1 MRSAT
6 GASPGSATAGQAM
19 PAAGRARL
27 LSWLAMAGIGSSIL
41 IMIAASAVRDSW
53 MYPPIKL
60 PGVGPPWDLTGLH
73 MSTGVAMAAL
83 WTALIIGALG
93 VIAGLGAVQRGA
105 RPSVR
110 MILIAAAVTVVL
122 LTVFPPA
129 GSTDAFDYAAYGRL
143 LVLGHSPYVATPH
156 LLRATHDAIARS
168 VPTTWQKFH
177 SVYGPLGALEQFFA
191 AKLGGTSAARITFW
205 LKLWDSIAFG
215 VVAYVADRMLR
226 SNPAQRLRAHLL
238 WTINPLLLWD
248 LIAAGHIDVLAAAF
262 GLLGVLVLGQHSETA
277 RPSLLRVLAA
287 GVLIGAAADIKAN
300 FVLFGLGLA
309 WVLRRSLTGLVTAA
323 AGALVVLLPSYI
335 WFGLPAVHALSAR
348 RNGASAD
355 SFYTQILGSDIRP
368 HLAEIAAVLIIAV
381 AVLTSKRM
389 PMGDTTRPV
398 IRAALVL
405 SVAWL
410 FFWPYQFPWYDTM
423 IIVLLMFY
431 PATRIDW
438 LVIARV
444 AVGSL
449 PNTPGNPTNPPGHV
463 LDLLHHWSIVAIAPL
478 VLLAAALGLIVLC
491 VTRQW
496 TPRLPGGPPGP
507 APEEPELVPSA
518 ANLFEAPSAANS
530 SDATSA
536 ASSEATSAANLS
548 AAALRLRWPRPR
560 LSPCSR
566 PGLGREAGQDRSP
579 AARSR

>member
-6 GASPGSATAGQAM
+6 GASSGLAADGQAI
-19 PAAGRARL
+19 PEAGRARL
-27 LSWLAMAGIGSSIL
+27 LGWLAMVGIGSSIL

-53 MYPPIKL
+53 MYPPIAA

-83 WTALIIGALG
+83 WIALIVGALG
-93 VIAGLGAVQRGA
+93 VIAGLAAVQRGA

-143 LVLGHSPYVATPH
+143 LVLGHSPYVNTPH

-215 VVAYVADRMLR
+215 AVAYVADRMLR

-248 LIAAGHIDVLAAAF
+248 LIAAGHIDVLAGAF
-262 GLLGVLVLGQHSETA
+262 GLFGVLVLGKHSETV
-277 RPSLLRVLAA
+277 RPPLLRVLAA
-287 GVLIGAAADIKAN
+287 GALIGAAADIKAN
-300 FVLFGLGLA
+300 FLLFGLGLA
-309 WVLRRSLTGLVTAA
+309 WVLRRSLTGLATAA
-323 AGALVVLLPSYI
+323 AGALVVLVPGYA

-355 SFYTQILGSDIRP
+355 SFYTQILGSHIRP
-368 HLAEIAAVLIIAV
+368 HLAEIAVVLVIAV

-389 PMGDTTRPV
+389 PMGDTTRPL

-478 VLLAAALGLIVLC
+478 VLLGAALGLIVLC

-518 ANLFEAPSAANS
+518 ANLSAAPSAAG
-530 SDATSA
+530 SA
-536 ASSEATSAANLS
+536 RRSRRPAG
-548 AAALRLRWPRPR
+548 RPR
-560 LSPCSR
+560 S
-566 PGLGREAGQDRSP
+566 SP
-579 AARSR
+579 AACS

>member
-1 MRSAT
+1 MRDAT
-6 GASPGSATAGQAM
+6 GASPGSAAAGQAL
-19 PAAGRARL
+19 PTVGRARL
-27 LSWLAMAGIGSSIL
+27 LGWLAVAGIGSSIL

-53 MYPPIKL
+53 MYPPIVL
-60 PGVGPPWDLTGLH
+60 PSAGPPWDLTGLH
-73 MSTGVAMAAL
+73 MSAGVAMAAL

-143 LVLGHSPYVATPH
+143 VVLGHSPYVDTPH

-177 SVYGPLGALEQFFA
+177 SVYGPLATLEQFFA

-205 LKLWDSIAFG
+205 LKLWDSVAFG
-215 VVAYVADRMLR
+215 VIAYVADRALR

-248 LIAAGHIDVLAAAF
+248 LVAEGHIDLLAGAF
-262 GLLGVLVLGQHSETA
+262 GLLGVLVLGVHPERA
-277 RPSLLRVLAA
+277 RPPLLRVLAA
-287 GVLIGAAADIKAN
+287 GALIGAAADIKIN

-309 WVLRRSLTGLVTAA
+309 WVLRRSLTGLATAA
-323 AGALVVLLPSYI
+323 AGALVVLAPGYA
-335 WFGLPAVHALSAR
+335 WFGMPAVHALSAR

-355 SFYTQILGSDIRP
+355 SFYTQLLGSYLRP
-368 HLAEIAAVLIIAV
+368 HLAEIAAVLVIAM
-381 AVLTSKRM
+381 AVLAYRRM
-389 PMGDTTRPV
+389 PAGDPARPV
-398 IRAALVL
+398 IRAALVF

-431 PATRIDW
+431 PASRIDW

-449 PNTPGNPTNPPGHV
+449 PNTPGNPTNPPGQV
-463 LDLLHHWSIVAIAPL
+463 LHLLHHWSIVAVAPL
-478 VLLAAALGLIVLC
+478 VLLGTALGLIVLC

-518 ANLFEAPSAANS
+518 AKLLRAV
-530 SDATSA
+530 
-536 ASSEATSAANLS
+536 NLS
-548 AAALRLRWPRPR
+548 VAPLRLPLPPGR
-560 LSPCSR
+560 LSPRSR
-566 PGLGREAGQDRSP
+566 PRSGR
-579 AARSR
+579 

>member
-6 GASPGSATAGQAM
+6 GASSGSAGAGQAV
-19 PAAGRARL
+19 ATAGRARL
-27 LSWLAMAGIGSSIL
+27 LGWLAMAGIGSSIL

-53 MYPPIKL
+53 MYPPIVL
-60 PGVGPPWDLTGLH
+60 PSVGPPWDLTGLH

-93 VIAGLGAVQRGA
+93 VIAGLGAVHRGA
-105 RPSVR
+105 RPSIR

-143 LVLGHSPYVATPH
+143 VVLGHSPYLDTPH

-168 VPTTWQKFH
+168 VPTTWQKFF
-177 SVYGPLGALEQFFA
+177 SVYGPLGTLEQFFA

-248 LIAAGHIDVLAAAF
+248 LVAEGHIDLLAGAF
-262 GLLGVLVLGQHSETA
+262 GLLGVLVLGVHSETA
-277 RPSLLRVLAA
+277 RPPLLRVLAA
-287 GVLIGAAADIKAN
+287 GALIGAAADIKAN

-309 WVLRRSLTGLVTAA
+309 WVLRRSLTGLATAA
-323 AGALVVLLPSYI
+323 AGALVVLVPGYA
-335 WFGLPAVHALSAR
+335 WFGMPAVHALFGR
-348 RNGASAD
+348 RNEASAD
-355 SFYTQILGSDIRP
+355 SFYTQLLGSYLRP
-368 HLAEIAAVLIIAV
+368 HRAEIAAVLVIAV
-381 AVLTSKRM
+381 AVLAYKRM
-389 PMGDTTRPV
+389 PAGDTARPV

-410 FFWPYQFPWYDTM
+410 FFWPYQFPWYDAM

-438 LVIARV
+438 LVITRV

-463 LDLLHHWSIVAIAPL
+463 LHLLHHWSIVAVAPL
-478 VLLAAALGLIVLC
+478 VLLAAAIGLIVLC

-518 ANLFEAPSAANS
+518 AK
-530 SDATSA
+530 
-536 ASSEATSAANLS
+536 LS
-548 AAALRLRWPRPR
+548 AARLRPRRPRPGR
-560 LSPCSR
+560 LSARSR
-566 PGLGREAGQDRSP
+566 PRSGREAGQGRPP

>member
-6 GASPGSATAGQAM
+6 GASSSPASAGRAM
-19 PAAGRARL
+19 PAAGSERVL
-27 LSWLAMAGIGSSIL
+27 GWLAMIGIGSSIL

-53 MYPPIKL
+53 MYPPITL
-60 PGVGPPWDLTGLH
+60 PGAGPPWDLTGLH
-73 MSTGVAMAAL
+73 MSAGVATFAL
-83 WTALIIGALG
+83 WIALIIGGLG
-93 VIAGLGAVQRGA
+93 VVAGLGAVQRGA

-143 LVLGHSPYVATPH
+143 ALLGHSPYVDTPH
-156 LLRATHDAIARS
+156 LLRVTHDAIAKS

-177 SVYGPLGALEQFFA
+177 SVYGPLATLEQFFA

-248 LIAAGHIDVLAAAF
+248 LVAAGHIDVLAAAF
-262 GLLGVLVLGQHSETA
+262 GLLGVLVLGQHSETV
-277 RPSLLRVLAA
+277 RPPLLRVLAA
-287 GVLIGAAADIKAN
+287 GALIGAAADIKAN
-300 FVLFGLGLA
+300 FLLFGLALA
-309 WVLRRSLTGLVTAA
+309 WVLRRSLTGLATAA
-323 AGALVVLLPSYI
+323 AGGLVVLVPGYA
-335 WFGLPAVHALSAR
+335 WFGMPAVHALSAR

-355 SFYTQILGSDIRP
+355 SFYTQIFGSHIRP
-368 HLAEIAAVLIIAV
+368 HLAEIAVVLVIAV
-381 AVLTSKRM
+381 AVLAYKRM

-410 FFWPYQFPWYDTM
+410 FFWPYQFPWYDSM

-438 LVIARV
+438 LVIARIV
-444 AVGSL
+444 AGSL
-449 PNTPGNPTNPPGHV
+449 PNTPGNPTNPSGHV
-463 LDLLHHWSIVAIAPL
+463 LGLLHHWSIVVVGPL
-478 VLLAAALGLIVLC
+478 VLLAAALGLVILC
-491 VTRQW
+491 LTQRW

-518 ANLFEAPSAANS
+518 ANLSAA
-530 SDATSA
+530 
-536 ASSEATSAANLS
+536 
-548 AAALRLRWPRPR
+548 PRH
-560 LSPCSR
+560 
-566 PGLGREAGQDRSP
+566 PGLGRLSRRSRPRLGRATGRDRSP

>member
-1 MRSAT
+1 MRNAT
-6 GASPGSATAGQAM
+6 GAASSSAPAEQAT
-19 PAAGRARL
+19 PAAGPARV
-27 LSWLAMAGIGSSIL
+27 LSWLAMIGIGSSIL
-41 IMIAASAVRDSW
+41 IMVAASAVRDSW

-60 PGVGPPWDLTGLH
+60 PGAGPPWDLTGLH
-73 MSTGVAMAAL
+73 MSTGVATAAL
-83 WTALIIGALG
+83 WIALIIGGLG

-110 MILIAAAVTVVL
+110 MILIAAAVTVAL

-143 LVLGHSPYVATPH
+143 VVLGHSPYVDTPH
-156 LLRATHDAIARS
+156 MLRVTHDAIARS
-168 VPTTWQKFH
+168 VPTIWQKFF
-177 SVYGPLGALEQFFA
+177 SVYGPLGTLEQFFA

-248 LIAAGHIDVLAAAF
+248 LIAAGHIDLLAGAF

-277 RPSLLRVLAA
+277 RPPLLRVLAA
-287 GVLIGAAADIKAN
+287 GALIGAAADIKIN
-300 FVLFGLGLA
+300 FALFGIALI
-309 WVLRRSLTGLVTAA
+309 WVLRRSLTGLATAA
-323 AGALVVLLPSYI
+323 AGALVVIVPGYA

-348 RNGASAD
+348 RNGTSAD
-355 SFYTQILGSDIRP
+355 SFYVDFIGSHIRP
-368 HLAEIAAVLIIAV
+368 YLAEIAVVLVIAMAVLAY
-381 AVLTSKRM
+381 KRM

-398 IRAALVL
+398 IRVALVL

-438 LVIARV
+438 LVIARIV
-444 AVGSL
+444 AGSL
-449 PNTPGNPTNPPGHV
+449 PNTPGNPFSPPGH
-463 LDLLHHWSIVAIAPL
+463 LLQLLHHWSIVVVAPL
-478 VLLAAALGLIVLC
+478 VLLAAAIGLVVLC
-491 VTRQW
+491 LTGEW
-496 TPRLPGGPPGP
+496 TPRVRGGPPGQ

-518 ANLFEAPSAANS
+518 ANLSKAPRRS
-530 SDATSA
+530 
-536 ASSEATSAANLS
+536 
-548 AAALRLRWPRPR
+548 WPR
-560 LSPCSR
+560 S
-566 PGLGREAGQDRSP
+566 GREAGRGRSP